1 MGYMA
6 RSVKCAAHS
15 GDRSAANP
23 ARSGGVCR
31 PCFAALLFSGVINM
45 ENIWQQLSKEI
56 SEKVAKAGDSVVAID
71 SRAGHTSSGIVWRP
85 DYIFTVSHAIR
96 GEGPFSVI
104 TASGKSRGAR
114 LAGRAHAS
122 DIALLKLDEAID
134 KTPADFGKTDALAV
148 GEWVVAIART
158 RRGNVV
164 ASSGI
169 LSGLMSE
176 WRSGNARIDQF
187 IRPDLNL
194 YSGFSGGALIDS
206 GGKILGMM
214 TGGFLQRKPLAIP
227 ASTLIRI
234 GEELIAKGHTAAPYL
249 GLVMQPVNI
258 PEKLQK
264 TSGVTATTGLL
275 IMHVEAASP
284 ADSGGVLLADILV
297 SLDGQGFE
305 AVDDLQE
312 VLLRRGIN
320 QEVRAVLIRGGQKIE
335 LALRIGERRLR

>member
-1 MGYMA
+1 
-6 RSVKCAAHS
+6 
-15 GDRSAANP
+15 
-23 ARSGGVCR
+23 
-31 PCFAALLFSGVINM
+31 M

-56 SEKVAKAGDSVVAID
+56 SDKVSKAGDSVVAVD
-71 SRAGHTSSGIVWRP
+71 SRSGHTSSGIVWRP
-85 DYIFTVSHAIR
+85 EYVFTASHAIR
-96 GEGPFSVI
+96 SESAINVI
-104 TASGKSRGAR
+104 TASGKSRAAR
-114 LAGRAHAS
+114 LAGRAHRT

-134 KTPADFGKTDALAV
+134 KTSADFGKTDALAV
-148 GEWVVAIART
+148 GSFVVAVART
-158 RRGNVV
+158 RRGNIV

-206 GGKILGMM
+206 SGKILGMM

-249 GLVMQPVNI
+249 GLVMQPVSI
-258 PEKLQK
+258 PEKVQK
-264 TSGVTATTGLL
+264 SSGVAAATGLL

-297 SLDGQGFE
+297 SLDGQAFE
-305 AVDDLQE
+305 AVDDLQD

-320 QEVRAVLIRGGQKIE
+320 QEVPAVLIRGGQKIE
-335 LALRIGERRLR
+335 LTLRIGERRLR